1 MKLLNTISKLSL
13 LTRAKD
19 WRFSFVPFVMGCVY
33 LWLVWFDVH
42 FSMDSVVLVGLSLLT
57 TFGFAAF
64 GYFINE
70 YFDREVDKKAGKI
83 NKMELLKPAYRL
95 ILFLVI
101 LAVVFLPWLGLP
113 ADRFS
118 YILIALEVSLFILY
132 SLPLLRFKERP
143 WVAGIVDASYAYVVP
158 LWLSFHT
165 YALYSGKLGIPLFLP
180 FFLSAVFLV
189 GYRNIAIHQVDDLFK
204 DMRAGVRTLPHVLGP
219 VYTNHLMRWMMVG
232 ELLLFLLA
240 FLFLGFTIPSFWLWV
255 PFFPLLVIYRL
266 LRMEGNLFSSYFC
279 IEAVRHAPDVMYL
292 ILLPLFSL
300 LLLSISDPYWTLL
313 LLLHLL
319 VLVPNNLLVWAYV
332 NVVKLTAFGV
342 RYTMG
347 YVVNHTIYYLF
358 RMFGVDLVKEQKSAF
373 GYVKHKWFR

>member
-1 MKLLNTISKLSL
+1 MRLRSSISKLSL

-42 FSMDSVVLVGLSLLT
+42 FSIESVILVGLSLFT

-83 NKMELLKPAYRL
+83 NKMELLKPIHRL
-95 ILFLVI
+95 MLFFVI

-113 ADRFS
+113 SDGFS
-118 YILIALEVSLFILY
+118 HVLIALEISLFLLY
-132 SLPLLRFKERP
+132 SLPFLRFKERP

-158 LWLSFHT
+158 LLLSFHT
-165 YALYSGKLGIPLFLP
+165 YALYSEKPGIPLFLP

-204 DMRAGVRTLPHVLGP
+204 DMRAHIRTLPQALGP
-219 VYTNHLMRWMMVG
+219 ICTNRLMRLMMAG

-240 FLFLGFTIPSFWLWV
+240 FFFLGFSIPPFWLWM
-255 PFFPLLVIYRL
+255 PLFPLLVIYRL
-266 LRMEGNLFSSYFC
+266 LRMEGSLFGRYFC
-279 IEAVRHAPDVMYL
+279 IEPVRHAPDVMYL

-300 LLLSISDPYWTLL
+300 LLLSISDLYWTLL
-313 LLLHLL
+313 LFLHLL
-319 VLVPNNLLVWAYV
+319 VLVPKNLLVWVYI
-332 NVVKLTAFGV
+332 NVVKRTILAIRHGL
-342 RYTMG
+342 G
-347 YVVNHTIYYLF
+347 YIINHAIYYLF
-358 RMFGVDLVKEQKSAF
+358 RLFGVDLVKEQKSAL